1 MTDRSVSIKNDNLF
15 ISTGGY
21 QFVLRILADGEPV
34 WQSERRFDVP
44 ADSACTFDVEWPV
57 DLYRANADELVLEVS
72 QRLAEATDWA
82 PAGYELAFGQT
93 IVAGTK
99 AAEDAA
105 LPADGIVTVGR
116 WNAGVQGS
124 GREILLS
131 RTQGGLVSYTFDG
144 HEFVLRRPA
153 ITTFRALTDNDRGAG
168 HGFER
173 AQWMVAGRYA
183 RCVDNVIEQ
192 VDEDTLKAVYTYEL
206 ATPQRTKVTV
216 GYTAD
221 TTGRLNLHVE
231 YPGESGELPTIPA
244 FGIEWTLP
252 VQYSNLR
259 SFGAGPEET
268 YQDRKHAKLGVWSTD
283 AFKDHAPYLMPQ
295 ETGNHEEVRWAEIT
309 DENGHGLRVS
319 RANGAAPFAV
329 SLQPYSSFMIEE
341 AQHQDELPAPKHM
354 FLRVLA
360 AQMGVGGDDSWM
372 SPVHSQYHI
381 PADQPISLDV
391 NLELI

>member
-1 MTDRSVSIKNDNLF
+1 M
-15 ISTGGY
+15 
-21 QFVLRILADGEPV
+21 
-34 WQSERRFDVP
+34 
-44 ADSACTFDVEWPV
+44 
-57 DLYRANADELVLEVS
+57 
-72 QRLAEATDWA
+72 
-82 PAGYELAFGQT
+82 
-93 IVAGTK
+93 
-99 AAEDAA
+99 
-105 LPADGIVTVGR
+105 
-116 WNAGVQGS
+116 
-124 GREILLS
+124 
-131 RTQGGLVSYTFDG
+131 
-144 HEFVLRRPA
+144 
-153 ITTFRALTDNDRGAG
+153 
-168 HGFER
+168 
-173 AQWMVAGRYA
+173 
-183 RCVDNVIEQ
+183 DNVIEQ
-192 VDEDTLKAVYTYEL
+192 VNEDTLKAVYTYEL

-259 SFGAGPEET
+259 FFGAGPEET

-341 AQHQDELPAPKHM
+341 AQHQDELPTPKHM